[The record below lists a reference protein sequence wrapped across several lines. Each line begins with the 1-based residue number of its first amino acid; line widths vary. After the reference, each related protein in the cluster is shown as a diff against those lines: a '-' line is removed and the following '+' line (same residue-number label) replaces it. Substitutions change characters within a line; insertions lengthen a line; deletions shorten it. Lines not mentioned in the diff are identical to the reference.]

1 MAGVESTRTPKPLIL
16 RTIPSLPGVS
26 IGLVRQPTARTEDW
40 AVVIDRLL
48 EGDHLA
54 CLQISRL
61 VTGFLAGWRAYD
73 FRDDWPDLVQEVLVV
88 VITAAR
94 EGKIR
99 RREASLGF
107 IRTVARYKFVD
118 RLRRHL
124 RRSEDQCLP
133 WGGLIQ
139 PEGPEAQSGGPRE
152 ESFDLR
158 RALEKLP
165 EQKRKIVLAVY
176 AEAKT
181 YEQVAQETGIPLGT
195 LKRHLRDAL
204 AALRAHLEYEPDD
217 G

>member
-1 MAGVESTRTPKPLIL
+1 MIL
-16 RTIPSLPGVS
+16 RTIPTLPGVS

-61 VTGFLAGWRAYD
+61 VTRFLAGWRAYD

-107 IRTVARYKFVD
+107 IRTVARHKFVD

-124 RRSEDQCLP
+124 RRAEDQNLP
-133 WGGLIQ
+133 WGDLIQ

-165 EQKRKIVLAVY
+165 EQKRKIVLGVY
-176 AEAKT
+176 AEGKTVAK
-181 YEQVAQETGIPLGT
+181 VAQETGTPLGT
-195 LKRHLRDAL
+195 AKRHLRISL
-204 AALRAHLEYEPDD
+204 AELGAHLVNKPDD